1 MKEKISRYTTVKEL
15 LESKQIRT
23 LEQIFEYVPYQQ
35 VAADLGME
43 EAHLRKIISE
53 TKEMKMIEI
62 FDLAHLIG
70 CSEDILI
77 NMAADQFLAAKD
89 K

>member
-1 MKEKISRYTTVKEL
+1 MKENISRYAAIKEL
-15 LESKQIRT
+15 LESKQIKT

-35 VAADLGME
+35 VATDLGMD
-43 EAHLRKIISE
+43 EARLRKIVAE

-70 CSEDILI
+70 CNEDILI
-77 NMAADQFLAAKD
+77 NLAADQFLAGKE
-89 K
+89 